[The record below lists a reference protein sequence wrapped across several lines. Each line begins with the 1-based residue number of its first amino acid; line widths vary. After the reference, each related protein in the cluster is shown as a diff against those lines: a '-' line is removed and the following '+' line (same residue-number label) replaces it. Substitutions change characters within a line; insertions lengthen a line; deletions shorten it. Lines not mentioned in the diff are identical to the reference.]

1 MTKKILVA
9 IACVLALAIIW
20 VVALRVAYKLTS
32 RRFDQVLIGVQANL
46 AFNRLID
53 DRRMAFL
60 LSKGCIDQA
69 KRHVDINQDQDTEL
83 LAEFY
88 KTGLPPE
95 AIQYINLRDS
105 KLLSTLGTFK
115 SRYGM
120 RWTEKVCK

>member
-9 IACVLALAIIW
+9 IACVLVLAIIC

-32 RRFDQVLIGVQANL
+32 RRFDQALIGVQANL

-69 KRHVDINQDQDTEL
+69 KRYVDINEDQDTEL

-88 KTGLPPE
+88 KSGLPPE
-95 AIQYINLRDS
+95 AVQYIKLRDPQ
-105 KLLSTLGTFK
+105 LLSTLGNFK
-115 SRYGM
+115 SRYGV